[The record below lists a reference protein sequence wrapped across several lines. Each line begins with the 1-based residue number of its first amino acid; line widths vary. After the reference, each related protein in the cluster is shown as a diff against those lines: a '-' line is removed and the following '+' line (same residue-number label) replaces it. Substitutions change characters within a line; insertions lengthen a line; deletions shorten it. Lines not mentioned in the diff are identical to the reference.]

1 MEHGRFHPEL
11 FDLDLN
17 QNQSKM
23 VVRIDLF
30 YNETKPFQNET
41 RHFYPLNDLD

>member
-1 MEHGRFHPEL
+1 MEHGLFHPEL

-17 QNQSKM
+17 QNQSKI

-30 YNETKPFQNET
+30 RNKTRSFQNET
-41 RHFYPLNDLD
+41 DLFTHSTI

>member
-1 MEHGRFHPEL
+1 MEHDGFHPKL

-17 QNQSKM
+17 QNQTKM

-30 YNETKPFQNET
+30 RNETNPFQNET
-41 RHFYPLNDLD
+41 RSFYPLNDLD